1 MTRLHLAVAVAA
13 VGLSAC
19 TTEAAT
25 PPAATAKGRAGT
37 GTTTKP
43 PKPSNLASD
52 EEVRFIPTFG
62 TKTTDGWSVPIE
74 AWVFEP
80 EDDGPVRA
88 ATAKLVEEAM
98 ETQVDEATSK
108 RIANNL
114 RPFMVDN
121 ERGKRLTIQAGSTAA
136 RVCTSGSD
144 GRCSGT
150 MALPEGSPASLEV
163 SVVLDPDDHRRFAGR
178 VFLLPDEGVSVLSDI
193 DDTIKITEVH
203 DKKRLI
209 ENTFARPARACPGV
223 AALYRR
229 WASQG
234 AAFHYVSNSPLPL
247 LGAIERLIDDAGYPA
262 GSLEL
267 KPFRWTDGSFLD
279 LLAAPEDHKQDVIT
293 TLIERFEHRRFVLVG
308 DTGERDPEI
317 YAALL
322 RSHGDQ
328 IDKVYL
334 RDTGSMSGAALEA
347 RLGRVFEGLPRA
359 SWTVF
364 EDASEIHDELPGS

>member
-1 MTRLHLAVAVAA
+1 MRPHRAGLVLATWGLCACPQDPTPTHAA
-13 VGLSAC
+13 AS
-19 TTEAAT
+19 ET
-25 PPAATAKGRAGT
+25 PPARSST
-37 GTTTKP
+37 P
-43 PKPSNLASD
+43 PRPSKLASD
-52 EEVRFIPTFG
+52 EVVRFLPTFG
-62 TKTTDGWSVPIE
+62 TKTPEGWSVPIE

-108 RIANNL
+108 RIAQNL

-136 RVCTSGSD
+136 AVCTSGSD

-150 MALPEGSPASLEV
+150 LVLPAGSPPSLEV
-163 SVVLDPDDHRRFAGR
+163 SVVLRPGDPRRFSGR

-203 DKKRLI
+203 DKKRLV
-209 ENTFARPARACPGV
+209 ENTFAKPARACPGV

-247 LGAIERLIDDAGYPA
+247 LGAIESLIADADYPA
-262 GSLEL
+262 GSLQL
-267 KPFRWTDGSFLD
+267 KPFRWRDGSFLD
-279 LLAAPEDHKQDVIT
+279 LLAAPENHKQEAIT
-293 TLIERFEHRRFVLVG
+293 DLIERFEHRRFILVG

-322 RSHGDQ
+322 RGPKNRVA
-328 IDKVYL
+328 KVYL
-334 RDTGSMSGAALEA
+334 RDTGSMRKAALQT
-347 RLGRVFEGLPRA
+347 RLESVFEGLPRA
-359 SWTVF
+359 SWAVF
-364 EDASEIHDELPGS
+364 EDASEIEDDLPGS

>member
-1 MTRLHLAVAVAA
+1 MKFPHHRRWILGALLLGGCPAEAVQP
-13 VGLSAC
+13 GP
-19 TTEAAT
+19 ED
-25 PPAATAKGRAGT
+25 PPAETMPARAA
-37 GTTTKP
+37 
-43 PKPSNLASD
+43 KPSNLASD

-62 TKTTDGWSVPIE
+62 TKTAQGWSVPIE

-88 ATAKLVEEAM
+88 ATVKLIEEAM
-98 ETQVDEATSK
+98 ETKVDAVTSK
-108 RIANNL
+108 RIAANL

-121 ERGKRLTIQAGSTAA
+121 ERGKRLTIRAESTTTQ
-136 RVCTSGSD
+136 VCKSGSD
-144 GRCSGT
+144 GRCSGVLL
-150 MALPEGSPASLEV
+150 LPQTSRATLEV
-163 SVVLDPDDHRRFAGR
+163 SVVLPAGDERRFAGR

-203 DKKRLI
+203 DKARLI
-209 ENTFARPARACPGV
+209 ENTFARPSRACPGV

-247 LGAIERLIDDAGYPA
+247 LGAIEQLIDDAGYPP
-262 GSLEL
+262 GSLQL

-279 LLAAPEDHKQDVIT
+279 LLAAPEDHKQQVIT
-293 TLIERFEHRRFVLVG
+293 DLIERFQHRRFVLVG

-322 RSHGDQ
+322 RSHGERVA
-328 IDKVYL
+328 KVYL
-334 RDTGSMSGAALEA
+334 RDTGSMPDAALQA
-347 RLGRVFEGLPRA
+347 RLSSVFAGLPA
-359 SWTVF
+359 GSWGAF
-364 EDASEIHDELPGS
+364 QDASEVQDDLPGF